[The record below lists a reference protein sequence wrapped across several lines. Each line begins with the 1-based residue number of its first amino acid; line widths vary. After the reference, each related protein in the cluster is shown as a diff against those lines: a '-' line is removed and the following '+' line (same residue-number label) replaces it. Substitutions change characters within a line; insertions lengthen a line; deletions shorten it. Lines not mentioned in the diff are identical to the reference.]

1 MPINL
6 YASPSLDKE
15 TSILPLGMDEDGKKK
30 PWENTKLPA
39 LRRAGQM
46 PVMRKN

>member
-15 TSILPLGMDEDGKKK
+15 TRIIMDKDGEKWLKGTEGK
-30 PWENTKLPA
+30 
-39 LRRAGQM
+39 Q
-46 PVMRKN
+46 